1 MTNAT
6 ISLKKILKG
15 LLIALLVVLVTVSG
29 YAVYFVASFT
39 RIQDN
44 QTLSRTASTD
54 KNFVLTNTTYNLLS
68 WNVGFGAYSDDYSF
82 FMDGGKYS
90 RAFSK
95 EAVETNI
102 TEINSTVTLF
112 EKDTLKSKF
121 DFILYQEVDF
131 DSTRSYKVDIRQI
144 LTNNRIGY
152 SATFAQNY
160 NSPYILYPFNSPH
173 GANKSGLL
181 TLSRFQ
187 ITSAIR
193 KQLPIENGFMKFFD
207 LDRCYS
213 KNKISVNNNQELVIY
228 NLHLS
233 AYTSDGTIAIE
244 QLKILLD
251 DCKREVAKGNYIICA
266 GDFNKDLI
274 DTEGGSATLFGQD
287 TEAEGWAKQID
298 PQIFEGTGM
307 TKIAPCVNSDPVP
320 TCRNANAPYS
330 EGNKVYIIDGFL
342 VSSNVSVIKAATID
356 KQFKNSDHNPVYLTF
371 KLLSNI

>member
-15 LLIALLVVLVTVSG
+15 LLIALLVILVTVSG

-121 DFILYQEVDF
+121 DFILY
-131 DSTRSYKVDIRQI
+131 
-144 LTNNRIGY
+144 N
-152 SATFAQNY
+152 
-160 NSPYILYPFNSPH
+160 
-173 GANKSGLL
+173 
-181 TLSRFQ
+181 
-187 ITSAIR
+187 IR
-193 KQLPIENGFMKFFD
+193 KSS
-207 LDRCYS
+207 Y
-213 KNKISVNNNQELVIY
+213 NK
-228 NLHLS
+228 
-233 AYTSDGTIAIE
+233 
-244 QLKILLD
+244 K
-251 DCKREVAKGNYIICA
+251 
-266 GDFNKDLI
+266 
-274 DTEGGSATLFGQD
+274 
-287 TEAEGWAKQID
+287 
-298 PQIFEGTGM
+298 
-307 TKIAPCVNSDPVP
+307 
-320 TCRNANAPYS
+320 
-330 EGNKVYIIDGFL
+330 
-342 VSSNVSVIKAATID
+342 
-356 KQFKNSDHNPVYLTF
+356 
-371 KLLSNI
+371 